1 MSCGQCGAPCHGGLC
16 KQCEIESAYEHLADE
31 LAADDEDEEVTLDA

>member
-1 MSCGQCGAPCHGGLC
+1 MSCGECGAPCQGGLC

-31 LAADDEDEEVTLDA
+31 LANEEVSDDE